1 MSALPAKPQPS
12 SGTRT
17 QPGESLVNDAVLA
30 RLVQQGLRDVARHS
44 CAYAAVF
51 ANKPGARLAHHVT
64 VGYVD
69 QLTES
74 GRRTLADLYRF
85 TQAALTV
92 EPGLDTN
99 TLVDRV
105 TGRRD
110 TRRDPEGRAREIDW
124 STTNPDDYLVEFGHR
139 TQGLGVAAEHP
150 GRILAGL
157 DRAVPSQPLVDPLS
171 PREMQVLKLL
181 DSELSA
187 PEVKTAGQRPCSDPE
202 TGVGMAVSMQSDFSS
217 LSSSPTGPGEPRR
230 AGSRSSAASN
240 DTRTSAEL
248 ETHLRWALGDS
259 TLVATSSTRPAVSS
273 RPGEAVPARRSRQA
287 GWPRSSRR
295 RLP

>member
-17 QPGESLVNDAVLA
+17 QPGESLVDDAVLA

-51 ANKPGARLAHHVT
+51 ATKPGARLAHHVT

-74 GRRTLADLYRF
+74 GRRTLADLYRL

-110 TRRDPEGRAREIDW
+110 PEGRAREFDW
-124 STTNPDDYLVEFGHR
+124 PTTNPDDYPIEFGHR
-139 TQGLGVAAEHP
+139 AQGVGVAAEHP
-150 GRILAGL
+150 GRLRAGL
-157 DRAVPSQPLVDPLS
+157 DRGVPGQPLVDPLS
-171 PREMQVLKLL
+171 PREMQVLQLL

-187 PEVKTAGQRPCSDPE
+187 PEVARQLF
-202 TGVGMAVSMQSDFSS
+202 VSHNTVRTHTRHIFAKLQV
-217 LSSSPTGPGEPRR
+217 TTRR
-230 AGSRSSAASN
+230 AAV
-240 DTRTSAEL
+240 
-248 ETHLRWALGDS
+248 LR
-259 TLVATSSTRPAVSS
+259 
-273 RPGEAVPARRSRQA
+273 AREC
-287 GWPRSSRR
+287 G
-295 RLP
+295 LL